1 MGLLFLGL
9 DRDDSLQA
17 TAGHIGHKRKKGRAF
32 ITVTGDIGD
41 VGHNQLSELGWSE
54 LRFRIDQVWVALEA
68 VPRVSRHE
76 DGIGV
81 CAASSYTYAS
91 ARKSDFVLKQRE
103 FDLRNSKE
111 RGM

>member
-17 TAGHIGHKRKKGRAF
+17 TAGHIGHKRKKGKAF

-54 LRFRIDQVWVALEA
+54 LKFRIDQVWVALEA

-76 DGIGV
+76 DRIGV

-91 ARKSDFVLKQRE
+91 ARKSDFVLKQRC
-103 FDLRNSKE
+103 L
-111 RGM
+111 